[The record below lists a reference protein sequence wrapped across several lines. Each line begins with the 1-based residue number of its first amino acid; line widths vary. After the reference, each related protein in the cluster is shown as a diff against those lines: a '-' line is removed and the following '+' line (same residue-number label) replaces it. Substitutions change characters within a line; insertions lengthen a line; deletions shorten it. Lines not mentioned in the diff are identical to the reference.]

1 MDRRRQLPLHRA
13 AAIGSVPFLK
23 LLLEHKSPINT
34 SDVAGF
40 TALHHAISE
49 GHGDAALV
57 LLKAGAESDK
67 RDIDEH
73 LAIDLAPDT
82 KIRKFILQA
91 AEREGIEIVLET
103 ASVNPPPKS

>member
-1 MDRRRQLPLHRA
+1 MDQRRQLPLHRA
-13 AAIGSVPFLK
+13 AAIGSVPFLN

-34 SDVAGF
+34 SDIAGL

-49 GHGDAALV
+49 GHGDAALF
-57 LLKAGAESDK
+57 LLKAGAETDK
-67 RDIDEH
+67 KDVDEH

-91 AEREGIEIVLET
+91 AEREGIDLVLET
-103 ASVNPPPKS
+103 ASIDPPKG